1 VSGLTY
7 DSGALIAAERDA
19 RGMWAIHQRALW
31 RGVRPVVPA
40 GVLTEVYRSA
50 RQANLARFLQG
61 CQIDALDENTAKAA
75 GALLGRCSVDPGAV
89 DASVAEGALRR
100 GDAVVT
106 GNAAHLRAL
115 AGGANRKLEVIV
127 V

>member
-7 DSGALIAAERDA
+7 DSGALIAAERDD
-19 RGMWAIHQRALW
+19 RRMWALHARALW

-50 RQANLARFLQG
+50 RQANLARLLRG
-61 CQIDALDENTAKAA
+61 CQIDPLDETAAKAA
-75 GALLGRCSVDPGAV
+75 GALLGRCSQDPGAV

-106 GNAAHLRAL
+106 GNEAHLRAL
-115 AGGANRKLEVIV
+115 ADGVNRKLQVIPV
-127 V
+127 